1 MVASRS
7 IGVTAPKDKRV
18 KVKTANSAERGTSS
32 VAGPEDLQGRVQCSM
47 VLEKCGIVHQSGIG
61 AGHHGRAKWGWTRR
75 ASCMEHQSGAGPQDA
90 RTRAKQGQASPS

>member
-18 KVKTANSAERGTSS
+18 KVKTANSAERGTAI

-47 VLEKCGIVHQSGIG
+47 V
-61 AGHHGRAKWGWTRR
+61 
-75 ASCMEHQSGAGPQDA
+75 
-90 RTRAKQGQASPS
+90 